1 MQSDEMVLVA
11 GDGGLTAAIVR
22 DLENA
27 GVLTEWLHHP
37 SDAQLSAKLAL
48 RPVAVAIV
56 TRDDAFALRLALL
69 VAHERPE
76 ARLVVTIF
84 DRTVGEQLQL
94 AVDGCVVVSMADLV
108 AGPLAASCVS
118 NGARTLRRSA
128 DGIEEIRI
136 DEEGVARVRP
146 RRELGSARVRH
157 WLDRLGGALHPFEL
171 SGRILV
177 LGFFGLM
184 AMLTIDVIVGVTALN
199 ESFVDSLFLGVRT
212 LVAVGPNPS
221 LARASDGTKLVATA
235 TMLGALASAAVFTA
249 GLINRLQE
257 PRRVSILGRRW
268 MPRRDHVVVVGLGQ
282 VGLRVAL
289 VLRDAGIPVVGV
301 ERNAAAPG
309 VRLAKRYGLPVVV
322 AEGSDRELMQRLSL
336 RRARAL
342 AAVTSDDLGNVAI
355 ALAARA
361 VEPDLR
367 VVLRFGDGDIAAETD
382 SLLHLGIVRD
392 AHRLAGAGLA
402 APVRGWTPGDVL
414 AGPDGTLLLV
424 GTDGRVAPAEPTAAD

>member
-1 MQSDEMVLVA
+1 MSTHDTVLVA

-22 DLENA
+22 DLETA
-27 GVLTEWLHHP
+27 GVATEWLHHP
-37 SDAQLSAKLAL
+37 SDAELSATLA
-48 RPVAVAIV
+48 RGPVAVAIV

-69 VAHERPE
+69 VAHERPQ

-84 DRTVGEQLQL
+84 DRTVAEQLRR
-94 AVDGCVVVSMADLV
+94 AVQGCVVVSMADLV

-118 NGARTLRRSA
+118 DGARTLRRGV

-136 DEEGVARVRP
+136 GEDGRARVRP
-146 RRELGSARVRH
+146 RRERGSARVRH
-157 WLDRLGGALHPFEL
+157 WLDRLAGALHPFEL

-177 LGFFGLM
+177 LGFFGLVT
-184 AMLTIDVIVGVTALN
+184 MLAIDVVVGLTALH
-199 ESFVDSLFLGVRT
+199 ESFVESLFLGVRT
-212 LVAVGPNPS
+212 LVAVGPNQA
-221 LARASDGTKLVATA
+221 LANAADGVKLLSTA

-268 MPRRDHVVVVGLGQ
+268 MPRRDHVVVIGLGQ

-289 VLRDAGIPVVGV
+289 VLRDAGIPVVGI

-309 VRLAKRYGLPVVV
+309 VRLAKRYGLPVIV

-361 VEPDLR
+361 VQPDLR

-382 SLLHLGIVRD
+382 SLLHVGIVRD

-402 APVRGWTPGDVL
+402 AAVRGWQPGDVV
-414 AGPDGTLLLV
+414 ADADGTLLLV
-424 GTDGRVAPAEPTAAD
+424 GADGRVAPAEPTAT